1 MLLIATD
8 GTIIDMKKT
17 IQLLFCLFLIFV
29 TSLSVN
35 AHDYWIAP
43 QNYQPQIGQSVAIK
57 LFVGDHFSED
67 KERTLSQKMTVD
79 FLLHNTTTSPT
90 NLIVKE
96 QFSKTPIAHLVANKP
111 GTHVISMQRD
121 WAQIEMEGG
130 KFHQYLEHEG
140 LHHIIAQRKKAGE
153 SDKPASERYRR
164 YLKSLIV
171 VGGKRTSTWNKQLG
185 HKLEIIPL
193 SDPTVAKPNDTVEF
207 RVLLDNKVL
216 PNVQLAAL
224 GRQAGEVTDIHTITG
239 KNGVASLKLPHT
251 GEWLVRLVY
260 LRRCSQKDVEA
271 DWESFWAALT
281 FLAGS

>member
-1 MLLIATD
+1 
-8 GTIIDMKKT
+8 MKKT

>member
-281 FLAGS
+281 FLAG

>member
-1 MLLIATD
+1 
-8 GTIIDMKKT
+8 MKKT

-121 WAQIEMEGG
+121 WAQNEMEGE

>member
-1 MLLIATD
+1 MADNGIMCRMKTLSLLSALLLVF
-8 GTIIDMKKT
+8 GT
-17 IQLLFCLFLIFV
+17 FV
-29 TSLSVN
+29 SAN

-43 QNYQPQIGQSVAIK
+43 QNYQPQVGQSVAIK

-67 KERTLSQKMTVD
+67 KERTLNRKMTVD
-79 FLLHNTTTSPT
+79 FLLHNGATAPR
-90 NLIVKE
+90 NLTVEE
-96 QFSKTPIAHLVANKP
+96 QFTKTPVAQFVINKP
-111 GTHVISMQRD
+111 GTHVISMQRN
-121 WAQIEMEGG
+121 WAQIEMTGD

-140 LHHIIAQRKKAGE
+140 LHHIIAQRKQAGE
-153 SDKPASERYRR
+153 ADKSASERYRR

-171 VGGKRTSTWNKQLG
+171 VGGQRTSTWSKPLG

-193 SDPTVAKPNDTVEF
+193 SDPTVAKQNDIVQF
-207 RVLLDNKVL
+207 RVLLDNNAL

-224 GRQAGEVTDIHTITG
+224 GRQADKVTDIHTTTG

-260 LRRCSQKDVEA
+260 LRRCSQKDVGA

-281 FLAGS
+281 FLVGS